1 MLTSTF
7 CHIPGIG
14 EKTERS
20 IWSDGVM
27 SWDAALQQTD
37 LKLPRFLRQS
47 WVRCLEESIS
57 NYTSRNPNYFADKLP
72 SNQGWRLYKDF
83 QGCCAFLDIET
94 TGLYYPAEITTIA
107 LYDGR
112 AIRYFVNGYNL
123 NDFTKVIENYQLLIT
138 YNGKCFD
145 IPFIERYFGIR
156 LPQAHI
162 DLRYI
167 LRSLDLTG
175 GLKGCERK
183 LGLNRPGLERV
194 DGFIAVLLWN
204 EYRKRKNPKALETLL
219 AYNIQDT
226 VVLQTLMI
234 HAHNEKLKATP
245 FSGSHS
251 LPPPLPPEPPFKAD
265 EDTVERILRQAF
277 W

>member
-37 LKLPRFLRQS
+37 LKLPCSLRQS

-57 NYTSRNPNYFADKLP
+57 NYTSRNLKYFADKLP

-83 QGCCAFLDIET
+83 QGYCAFLDIET

-123 NDFTKVIENYQLLIT
+123 NDFTKVIENYQLLVT

-251 LPPPLPPEPPFKAD
+251 LPPPLHPEPPFKAD